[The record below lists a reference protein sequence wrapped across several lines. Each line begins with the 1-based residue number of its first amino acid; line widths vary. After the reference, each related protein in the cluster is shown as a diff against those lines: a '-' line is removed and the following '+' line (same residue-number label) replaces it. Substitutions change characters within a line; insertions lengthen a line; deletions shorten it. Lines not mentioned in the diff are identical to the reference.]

1 MDKGTIETPWM
12 TVDEA
17 AEYARV
23 SRSAIYSWVRAGG
36 LPLHKVSMG
45 LRSASRVHRDEL
57 DEALRGKEPSVEPA
71 VADATQISQQAWE
84 KLMNVQRRLARR
96 KVNLTSAVLE
106 ARKELEGRVG

>member
-1 MDKGTIETPWM
+1 
-12 TVDEA
+12 
-17 AEYARV
+17 
-23 SRSAIYSWVRAGG
+23 
-36 LPLHKVSMG
+36 
-45 LRSASRVHRDEL
+45 
-57 DEALRGKEPSVEPA
+57 VEPA